1 MICLPCHVCTGAIYR
16 TRSAV
21 KYRSDVCAY
30 DSIKSLHIR
39 AGDFDTGLFDCFR
52 GDGVL
57 WKRNVFACCCPP
69 VRYSANASATGL
81 MDFWV
86 ALVLTSI
93 FFPFLWTFGF
103 IGRSHMRDEFN
114 MQRKPLSDCCAWA
127 FCYVCS
133 LVQESRFL
141 DKAFKALREGEETIQ
156 PELAEVYVP
165 EVIPRGIP
173 K

>member
-1 MICLPCHVCTGAIYR
+1 
-16 TRSAV
+16 
-21 KYRSDVCAY
+21 
-30 DSIKSLHIR
+30 
-39 AGDFDTGLFDCFR
+39 
-52 GDGVL
+52 
-57 WKRNVFACCCPP
+57 
-69 VRYSANASATGL
+69 

-133 LVQESRFL
+133 LVQESIFL
-141 DKAFKALREGEETIQ
+141 DKAFKALREGEETIP